1 MYRVFEIL
9 QVVKLTEITLKSMQI
24 PLSTHNTKFES
35 LCILLRSLRV
45 QEHRNVCIIFLPY
58 RISYSIIIAYYNSY
72 L

>member
-9 QVVKLTEITLKSMQI
+9 QVVKLTEITLKTMQI

-45 QEHRNVCIIFLPY
+45 QEH
-58 RISYSIIIAYYNSY
+58 
-72 L
+72 